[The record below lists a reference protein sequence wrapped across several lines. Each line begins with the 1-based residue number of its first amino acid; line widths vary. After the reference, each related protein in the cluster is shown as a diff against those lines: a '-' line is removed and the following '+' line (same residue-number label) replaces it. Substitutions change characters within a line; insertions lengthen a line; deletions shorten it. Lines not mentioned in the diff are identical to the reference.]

1 MDTEKIYTGGGSG
14 CWGDLLGAGFGGFL
28 GAMIGNGGLF
38 GNNNAGGA
46 AAMAATQGTDYL
58 KKALDEDE
66 KKNKEEV
73 YAIPLNA
80 NKAE

>member
-46 AAMAATQGTDYL
+46 AAMAATQGIRTRS
-58 KKALDEDE
+58 
-66 KKNKEEV
+66 
-73 YAIPLNA
+73 
-80 NKAE
+80 